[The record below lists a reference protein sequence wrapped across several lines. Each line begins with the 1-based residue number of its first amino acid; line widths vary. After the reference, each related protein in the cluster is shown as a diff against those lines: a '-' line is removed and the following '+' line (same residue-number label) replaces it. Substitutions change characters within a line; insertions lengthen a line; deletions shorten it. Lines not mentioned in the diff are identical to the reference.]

1 MTQQEYNDYIAHGG
15 KWGYTNG
22 VPNGKKKAAKKYMNS
37 MGKYMNS
44 VGKDMKSTG
53 KYVKNSVGKEINYI
67 GDKITERRS
76 FVGAIE
82 VQNKNL
88 KKEFR
93 RIKGNPKHY
102 RPNAYKEP
110 VNTEIVTLD
119 GKTYQVDVS
128 NRSAKNAL
136 KKYNQTQNAAKKV
149 EKGAFTAVKRF
160 NKTMDDVKKTRG
172 AEQIVNTIAKNNETE
187 QELLLRAI
195 AGRQHKDRTDAII
208 KKAKAVDKL
217 RFPKKKKR

>member
-22 VPNGKKKAAKKYMNS
+22 VPNGKKKAAKKYMDS
-37 MGKYMNS
+37 VGKYMNG
-44 VGKDMKSTG
+44 VRKN
-53 KYVKNSVGKEINYI
+53 VKNGVRKEMDYI

-76 FVGAIE
+76 FEGAME
-82 VQNKNL
+82 VQSKNL
-88 KKEFR
+88 EKEYR
-93 RIKGNPKHY
+93 RIKGNSKSKSY

-128 NRSAKNAL
+128 NRSAKNAS
-136 KKYNQTQNAAKKV
+136 KKYKQTQNAAQKA

-172 AEQIVNTIAKNNETE
+172 AEQIVNTITKNNETE

-195 AGRQHKDRTDAII
+195 AGRQHKARTNEII
-208 KKAKAVDKL
+208 KKAQAVDKL
-217 RFPKKKKR
+217 RYPNKKNKKKR

>member
-22 VPNGKKKAAKKYMNS
+22 VPNGKKKAAKKYMDS
-37 MGKYMNS
+37 VGKYMNG
-44 VGKDMKSTG
+44 VRKN
-53 KYVKNSVGKEINYI
+53 VKNGVRKEMDYI

-76 FVGAIE
+76 FEGAME
-82 VQNKNL
+82 VQSKNL
-88 KKEFR
+88 EKEFG
-93 RIKGNPKHY
+93 RIKGNSKYKSY

-128 NRSAKNAL
+128 NRSAKNAS
-136 KKYNQTQNAAKKV
+136 KKYKQTQNAAQKA

-172 AEQIVNTIAKNNETE
+172 AEQIVNTITKNNETE

-195 AGRQHKDRTDAII
+195 AGRQHKARTNEII
-208 KKAKAVDKL
+208 KKAQAVDKL
-217 RFPKKKKR
+217 RYPNKKNKKKR

>member
-22 VPNGKKKAAKKYMNS
+22 VPNGKKKAAKKYMDS
-37 MGKYMNS
+37 VGKYMNG
-44 VGKDMKSTG
+44 VRKN
-53 KYVKNSVGKEINYI
+53 VKNGVRKEMDYI

-76 FVGAIE
+76 FEGAME
-82 VQNKNL
+82 VQSKNL
-88 KKEFR
+88 EKEYR
-93 RIKGNPKHY
+93 RIKGNSKYKSY

-128 NRSAKNAL
+128 NRSAKNAS
-136 KKYNQTQNAAKKV
+136 KKYKQTQNAAQKA

-172 AEQIVNTIAKNNETE
+172 AEQIVNTITKNNETE

-195 AGRQHKDRTDAII
+195 AGRQHKARTNEII
-208 KKAKAVDKL
+208 KKAQAVDKL
-217 RFPKKKKR
+217 RYPNKKNKKKR